1 MRPVV
6 FVVGPTAS
14 GKSAVAV
21 ELALMLETEIV
32 SADAIAVYD
41 RLEIGSARPTPLEQK
56 GVKHHLLGEIP
67 LGEAFSAAKFREIA
81 LERIEAILAK
91 GKTPVVAGGTG
102 LYVHALLHPLDA
114 GMGADEAF
122 REEARR
128 REAHAPG
135 CLHEKL
141 KRADPVAAERIHPND
156 VKRVIR
162 ALEIARDG
170 VSGAYDFRKEAEL
183 GFESVL
189 FGLNLPREALYSRI
203 DARFDE
209 MMRAGLLSEARAIY
223 EDGFDP
229 SLPGLNGLGYRQ
241 LLRHLRGECSLEEA
255 VEDAKRET
263 RRFAKRQ
270 ITWFKRENVEWIE
283 ANGKSAEELAK
294 ELYRRLKDGGYA
306 I

>member
-14 GKSAVAV
+14 GKTAVAV

-41 RLEIGSARPTPLEQK
+41 RLEIGSARPTPAEQK

-67 LGEAFSAAKFREIA
+67 LGEAFSAAKYRA
-81 LERIEAILAK
+81 MAMERIEAILAK
-91 GKTPVVAGGTG
+91 GKMPIVAGGTG

-114 GMGADEAF
+114 GAAADEAF
-122 REEARR
+122 RKEALG
-128 REAHAPG
+128 REGASPG
-135 CLHEKL
+135 CLFEEL
-141 KRADPVAAERIHPND
+141 KEADPSAAARIHPND
-156 VKRVIR
+156 VKRVVR
-162 ALEIARDG
+162 ALEIAK
-170 VSGAYDFRKEAEL
+170 SGGGSAYDFRKASQL
-183 GFESVL
+183 GFEPVI
-189 FGLNLPREALYSRI
+189 FGLSIPRDTLYARI

-209 MMRAGLLSEARAIY
+209 MLRAGLLDEARAIY
-223 EDGFDP
+223 DEGFDP
-229 SLPGLNGLGYRQ
+229 SLPGLNGLGYKQ
-241 LLRHLRGECSLEEA
+241 LLSYFRGECTLETA
-255 VEDAKRET
+255 IDAAKRET

-283 ANGKSAEELAK
+283 ADGISAEELAK
-294 ELYRRLKDGGYA
+294 KLYRFLIKGGYA